1 MDAEAVHEVNFGTRR
16 WQTIFRSYRK
26 GTGDHRKTALCSLQR
41 RIDQTLQKTSQ
52 TGSALYLHRP
62 DGPGR
67 KHRADGSP
75 RSDGPH
81 RKHGADRSPRPDRS
95 YGKHRADGSPR
106 PDGPHGKH
114 RADGKHRPNGSPRP
128 DRSYGKHRADGKHRP
143 NGSPRPDGKHRP
155 NGSPRPDGP
164 VGKHGPNGSPRSNRS
179 HRKHGPNGSPR
190 PDGPHRKHRPG
201 RNGSGS
207 GISVRLFRAGFSREL
222 RDAAGFR
229 PERGGCGNGGLPCG
243 KKRKLSS
250 E

>member
-1 MDAEAVHEVNFGTRR
+1 MPLLYPQKHFRLLDAEAVHEVNFGTRK
-16 WQTIFRSYRK
+16 WQTIFRAYRK
-26 GTGDHRKTALCSLQR
+26 GTGDHRKTALCSLRR
-41 RIDQTLQKTSQ
+41 RIDQALQKTSQ

-81 RKHGADRSPRPDRS
+81 RNHGADRSPRPDRS

-106 PDGPHGKH
+106 PDGPH
-114 RADGKHRPNGSPRP
+114 
-128 DRSYGKHRADGKHRP
+128 GKHRADGKHRP

-179 HRKHGPNGSPR
+179 HRTNGNGRPNGSNR
-190 PDGPHRKHRPG
+190 S
-201 RNGSGS
+201 RN
-207 GISVRLFRAGFSREL
+207 
-222 RDAAGFR
+222 
-229 PERGGCGNGGLPCG
+229 
-243 KKRKLSS
+243 K
-250 E
+250 